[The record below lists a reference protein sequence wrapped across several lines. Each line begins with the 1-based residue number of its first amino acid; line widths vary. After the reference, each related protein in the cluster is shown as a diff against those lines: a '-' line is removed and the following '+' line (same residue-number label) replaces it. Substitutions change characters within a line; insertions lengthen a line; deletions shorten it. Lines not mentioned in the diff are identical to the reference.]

1 MIFSASKLVACTLLL
16 LMLLFTGCL
25 YIPVKENKV
34 VSGEKISDDQLSLI
48 QPGVTTKTD
57 IITELGEPDV
67 FWEDECVFAYNWE
80 MRSAIM
86 PWAFGYGYDGAVGIA
101 EFDKDY
107 VLLIQFDQNDCVKR
121 FEVTT
126 RGTFESYGDHL
137 IEWVKKGKEPTS
149 VEVQK

>member
-1 MIFSASKLVACTLLL
+1 MIFTVSKLRAYTLLAP
-16 LMLLFTGCL
+16 MLVFTGCL

-34 VSGEKISDDQLSLI
+34 VSGKKISDDQLLLI

-57 IITELGEPDV
+57 IIAELGEPDV

-80 MRSAIM
+80 MRNAIM
-86 PWAFGYGYDGAVGIA
+86 PWAFGYGYDGAAGVV

-121 FEVTT
+121 FELTT
-126 RGTFESYGDHL
+126 RTIFESYGDHL
-137 IEWVKKGKEPTS
+137 IEWVEQGKEPS
-149 VEVQK
+149 SADVQK